1 MLSKACNVLSVHMDF
16 DRFQYAV
23 CILGCAL
30 CSAHSLVS
38 RVYYL
43 VSSVD
48 YLLCSVQNAV
58 GCVECRCSRRRR
70 RVGCGGRIR
79 PAASHYLLHSA
90 QPSHLNCIQPTGFP
104 QHTLLHTNFT
114 ICTHFRSRYVLYW
127 QHIKHDTHT
136 HRPNCV
142 QHQMF

>member
-58 GCVECRCSRRRR
+58 GCVECSCA
-70 RVGCGGRIR
+70 GGGGGLVVEGEYGLRQVIT
-79 PAASHYLLHSA
+79 
-90 QPSHLNCIQPTGFP
+90 C
-104 QHTLLHTNFT
+104 FT
-114 ICTHFRSRYVLYW
+114 APNP
-127 QHIKHDTHT
+127 HI
-136 HRPNCV
+136 
-142 QHQMF
+142 